1 MVWPIIQAFEEVLEF
16 GSSLEY
22 TAAPDQPGKEPVST
36 KHTQNTNKQ
45 AITDLRILKDVTIK
59 F

>member
-22 TAAPDQPGKEPVST
+22 TAASHQQNTT

-45 AITDLRILKDVTIK
+45 AITERRYH
-59 F
+59 